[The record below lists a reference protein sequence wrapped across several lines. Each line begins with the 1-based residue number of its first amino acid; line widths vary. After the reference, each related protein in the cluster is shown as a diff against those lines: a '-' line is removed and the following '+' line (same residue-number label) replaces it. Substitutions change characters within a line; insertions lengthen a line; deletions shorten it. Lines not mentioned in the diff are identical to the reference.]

1 MLKNQEKQENHIK
14 DLETKLD
21 SLNNVSKTELIN
33 MIRKS
38 ALLTEQ
44 FQKLI
49 IKNKFGSDICN
60 NIESFF
66 LEKYYV
72 KVFKNQCILYEQFK
86 TKNSGIKTGYMAYHD
101 PDLFFVVYLAYVN
114 MSILDQKYLELIPEL
129 MDQVILKNI
138 FLTSI
143 YQVPKNFPEK
153 LKNIV
158 EYLFRTEIFVDIS
171 FETIPPL
178 FKTDGSTVSTYH
190 HVYIKY
196 NKEPLIPQQQHE
208 WEMTRSNE
216 FLVCYNRFRDFQI
229 FDFRKTR
236 NKFFYL
242 IGKTPTMSIWRTKPL
257 EKILNPK
264 FL

>member
-1 MLKNQEKQENHIK
+1 
-14 DLETKLD
+14 
-21 SLNNVSKTELIN
+21 

-44 FQKLI
+44 FKKLV
-49 IKNKFGSDICN
+49 IKNKFRSDIYN
-60 NIESFF
+60 YIESFF
-66 LEKYYV
+66 LDKYYE
-72 KVFKNQCILYEQFK
+72 KVFKNQCILYEQFR

-114 MSILDQKYLELIPEL
+114 MAILDKKYLELILEL
-129 MDQVILKNI
+129 MDQGILKNI

-158 EYLFRTEIFVDIS
+158 EYLFRTENHVDIS

-178 FKTDGSTVSTYH
+178 FRTNGSTIPAYH
-190 HVYIKY
+190 HVYIKH
-196 NKEPLIPQQQHE
+196 NKEPLPQQQPE

-216 FLVCYNRFRDFQI
+216 FPVYYNRFRDFQI

-236 NKFFYL
+236 NKNFYL
-242 IGKTPTMSIWRTKPL
+242 IGETSTMSIWRTKPL
-257 EKILNPK
+257 EKILNQNFFYNFRRIRFYQPALCK
-264 FL
+264 FTKNVLRQR